1 MMNRRFNLSERDL
14 YDAAL
19 QEYRELEA
27 GIRQFTANSMQTK
40 NWSVAVGLAGILIA
54 FIQKQPAVFLL
65 SPITAILFWVMD
77 ARWRAYL
84 FCFIERQK
92 EIESFFLGEVH
103 QYVGPQINRSFDRS
117 FDRMKNE
124 LSAWNF
130 ARNSSIHIP
139 HSIVAFVAISAYALT
154 TFGVIAFPQ

>member
-1 MMNRRFNLSERDL
+1 MMNRRLNLSERDL

-40 NWSVAVGLAGILIA
+40 NWSVAVGLAGILVA
-54 FIQKQPAVFLL
+54 FIQKQPAILLL
-65 SPITAILFWVMD
+65 SPITAVLFWVMD

-92 EIESFFLGEVH
+92 EIESYFLGEVQ
-103 QYVGPQINRSFDRS
+103 QYIGPQINRSFDRS

-124 LSAWNF
+124 VSAWKF

-139 HSIVAFVAISAYALT
+139 HSIVALIAISAYALT
-154 TFGVIAFPQ
+154 TLGIFVFP